1 MSANQERASEVAVSR
16 SESLNFQLDPSAT
29 PMSADE
35 RRVRLQ
41 NPGFGRVF
49 TEHMI
54 TLRYV
59 AGRGWHDG
67 RLEALAP
74 LELWPS
80 ASSLHYGQAIFEGFK
95 AYRQDGGSIATFRP
109 HANAARFNRSANR
122 LAMPE
127 LPVELFVEASDLL
140 IAQDREWVPTAT
152 DESLYLRPL
161 MIATESALGVRPSSE
176 YLFLV
181 FASPA
186 GSYFP
191 QGVKPVSVWI
201 STDFVRA
208 SPGGTGAAKC
218 AGNYAASLLA
228 QQQAQSHGC
237 DQVVWLDAVE
247 RRRVEELGG
256 MNIFFVYR
264 TGNDVTLVTPELSG
278 TLLAGVTRDSLLKL
292 ARDSGYQV
300 EERTITVD
308 DWERDLRAGRM
319 TEVFA
324 CGTAAVITPV
334 GTVKSERGTWALPQG
349 QTGSIAAS
357 LRKALLDIQY
367 GRAKDRYGWM
377 HRVCDAE
384 RASLAQAP
392 ARPHAS
398 SA

>member
-1 MSANQERASEVAVSR
+1 MSR
-16 SESLNFQLDPSAT
+16 SESLHFELNPLAQ
-29 PMSADE
+29 PMGADE
-35 RRVRLQ
+35 RRRCLQ

-49 TEHMI
+49 TEHQVS
-54 TLRYV
+54 LSYRV
-59 AGRGWHDG
+59 GRGWHDA
-67 RLEALAP
+67 RLGPYAP
-74 LELWPS
+74 LQLWPS

-95 AYRQDGGSIATFRP
+95 AYRQADSGIATFRP
-109 HANAARFNRSANR
+109 DANAQRFNRSAIR

-127 LPVELFVEASDLL
+127 LPVELFVQAADIL
-140 IAQDREWVPTAT
+140 IAQDRRWVPSAA

-176 YLFLV
+176 YLFLI

-191 QGVKPVSVWI
+191 QGMKPVTVWI
-201 STDFVRA
+201 SSDYVRA

-237 DQVVWLDAVE
+237 DQVVWLDAIE

-264 TGNDVTLVTPELSG
+264 RGSDVTLVTPELSG
-278 TLLAGVTRDSLLKL
+278 TLLAGITRDSLLTL
-292 ARDSGYQV
+292 ARDRGYEV
-300 EERTITVD
+300 EERVVTLD
-308 DWERDLRAGRM
+308 DWERDLKSGEM

-334 GTVKSERGTWALPQG
+334 GTVKSDRGTWVVSEG
-349 QTGSIAAS
+349 QTGPIALE
-357 LRKALLDIQY
+357 LRQALLDIQY
-367 GRAKDRYGWM
+367 GRAADRYGWM
-377 HRVCDAE
+377 HRVCDASDTSE
-384 RASLAQAP
+384 TSDVPLAHA
-392 ARPHAS
+392 ARP
-398 SA
+398 

>member
-1 MSANQERASEVAVSR
+1 MSRPDSLHFELNPVA
-16 SESLNFQLDPSAT
+16 Q

-35 RRVRLQ
+35 RRRRLQ

-49 TEHMI
+49 SEHQVTM
-54 TLRYV
+54 RYV
-59 AGRGWHDG
+59 VGRGWHDA
-67 RLEALAP
+67 RLEPYGP
-74 LELWPS
+74 LQLWPS

-95 AYRQDGGSIATFRP
+95 AYRQQDGGIATFRP
-109 HANAARFNRSANR
+109 DANAARFNRSAVR

-127 LPVELFVEASDLL
+127 LPAEWFVQAADLL
-140 IAQDREWVPTAT
+140 IAQDRRWVPTAP

-176 YLFLV
+176 YLFML

-191 QGVKPVSVWI
+191 QGMKPVTVWI
-201 STDFVRA
+201 SADYVRA

-237 DQVVWLDAVE
+237 DQVVWLDAIE

-264 TGNDVTLVTPELSG
+264 RGGDVTLVTPELSG
-278 TLLAGVTRDSLLKL
+278 TLLAGITRDSLLTL
-292 ARDSGYQV
+292 ARDRGYTV
-300 EERTITVD
+300 EERVVTLD
-308 DWERDLRAGRM
+308 DWERDLQSGQM

-324 CGTAAVITPV
+324 CGTAAAITPV
-334 GTVKSERGTWALPQG
+334 GTVKSDRGTWTVSGG
-349 QTGSIAAS
+349 QTGPVAAE
-357 LRKALLDIQY
+357 LRRALLDIQY
-367 GRAKDRYGWM
+367 GRAPDRYGWM
-377 HRVCDAE
+377 HRVCDASE
-384 RASLAQAP
+384 APDAGDAALTQA
-392 ARPHAS
+392 ARP
-398 SA
+398 